1 LTQTEASKKK
11 ERALLRL
18 REAVPRL
25 CRGLDVSPPPRTEG
39 WEHAFDSK
47 LLPRISPD
55 FPLMAAICGGGSS
68 GKSTLFNALAAA
80 PLSPV
85 GGSAG
90 INRRVLVGGCK
101 RALQRDDIVSV
112 LFAPFGCPPEPIS
125 STAQL
130 AEPGCPV
137 YAAAE
142 ALPSGLLLLDTPDF
156 DTGARGRYTNR
167 EVTRQ
172 ALEAA
177 DVLIYIFTN
186 SNYNNR
192 DNTDF
197 ISRMLTGIGRRR
209 CFLIYRAYPSFT
221 DEQVRDHA
229 MVVARNLYGKE
240 ASEALLGIYRADED
254 NDVAA
259 GKKPMFLRPVPP
271 GGAGL
276 LDALAAIDPR
286 KERGSLQDAI
296 VSDVLASIRAITDRA
311 RHRRAALG
319 LYLDALALAQ
329 SRCVAD
335 ALRQMPMDAVMRR
348 FADIWLANDPTHIRL
363 MRKAGGVVEAPL
375 RLLTALARKTGP
387 KAEKEPAWTG
397 SGFEKAVEEDLISAL
412 HRLYAQAVGPEVSAA
427 GPLSDPAVRRMEQA
441 AAAVLSASEGGAGGR
456 PAMETADGGR
466 ELKFRVPAPGELD
479 EVRQKLEQR
488 PWQEI
493 AASVLRH
500 KDRIVRFSAEL
511 DRELEELAD
520 SLRQQMGFWGQV
532 RQTFSALLNIL
543 PATAAVTY
551 VLHTGDPA
559 GAAGIKVKLTGLFGL
574 HDLYALVAIPA
585 TSGMKKADR
594 RQLESL
600 LIPIARAWLTRK
612 LDVVRGLFE
621 AQITGP
627 IEQAGRDRFR
637 EAKTLI
643 EEIGRDLNRCEEQ
656 K

>member
-1 LTQTEASKKK
+1 MTDPESIQ
-11 ERALLRL
+11 ERQRSLLRL
-18 REAVPRL
+18 RQAVPRL
-25 CRGLDVSPPPRTEG
+25 CRRLDVSLPPRAEG
-39 WEHAFDSK
+39 WEHVFDSK
-47 LLPRISPD
+47 LLPRISSD

-101 RALQRDDIVSV
+101 RTLQREDIVSV

-137 YAAAE
+137 YAVAE
-142 ALPSGLLLLDTPDF
+142 ALPPGLLLLDTPDF
-156 DTGARGRYTNR
+156 DTGAQGSYTNR
-167 EVTRQ
+167 KVSRQ

-209 CFLIYRAYPSFT
+209 CFLIYRAYPSYSE
-221 DEQVRDHA
+221 EQVREHA
-229 MVVARNLYGKE
+229 MVVARNLYGKAVNE
-240 ASEALLGIYRADED
+240 SLLGIYRADED

-259 GKKPMFLRPVPP
+259 GKKPMTLRPVPSGGP
-271 GGAGL
+271 GF

-286 KERGSLQDAI
+286 KERGALQDSI
-296 VSDVLASIRAITDRA
+296 VSDVLASIQAVTARA
-311 RHRRAALG
+311 RLRRTALA
-319 LYLDALALAQ
+319 LYLDALHLAQ

-348 FADIWLANDPTHIRL
+348 FADIWLATDPAHIRF
-363 MRKAGGVVEAPL
+363 MRKAGVVVEAPL
-375 RLLTALARKTGP
+375 RLLTALVRKAGAQ
-387 KAEKEPAWTG
+387 AEREPALTG

-427 GPLSDPAVRRMEQA
+427 GPLSDPGVRRMEQA
-441 AAAVLSASEGGAGGR
+441 AAEVLSAPEGAAGGGLS
-456 PAMETADGGR
+456 MEAADGGM
-466 ELKFRVPAPGELD
+466 ELKFRVPAPGELE
-479 EVRQKLEQR
+479 EVRRKLEQR

-493 AASVLRH
+493 AESVLRQ
-500 KDRIVRFSAEL
+500 KDRIVRFSADL
-511 DRELEELAD
+511 DRDLGELAA
-520 SLRQQMGFWGQV
+520 SLRQQMGIWGQV

-559 GAAGIKVKLTGLFGL
+559 GAAGIKIKLTGLFGL

-612 LDVVRGLFE
+612 LDVVRSLFE

-627 IEQAGRDRFR
+627 IEQAGRDRLR
-637 EAKTLI
+637 EAETLI
-643 EEIGRDLNRCEEQ
+643 EEIERDLDRCEE
-656 K
+656 KI